1 MPDHQVV
8 SREEWL
14 AARIKLL
21 AEEKEFTRRRDALT
35 RHCREL
41 PWVRID
47 DYVFEGPGGTVRLS
61 DLFRGKSQLIIYHL
75 MFDPDWQA
83 ACKSCSFWADN
94 FERVIVHLRARDAN
108 LAAVSRAP
116 IAKLDAFK
124 RRMGWSF
131 EWVSCGADGKFNH
144 DFGAYLT
151 PEDLARPGN
160 NTNYGT
166 MRFTIAD
173 VPVIS
178 VFERDGE
185 GRLYHTYSTYSRGLD
200 MLNGAYHY
208 LDLLPK
214 GRDEAGLAHHM
225 SWVRLRDEYPAS

>member
-1 MPDHQVV
+1 MTEQTVA
-8 SREEWL
+8 REEWL
-14 AARIKLL
+14 VKRRALLEQEKALTHARDAVSAAR
-21 AEEKEFTRRRDALT
+21 RALP
-35 RHCREL
+35 R
-41 PWVRID
+41 VRID
-47 DYVFEGPGGTVRLS
+47 DYTFEGSRGPVRLS
-61 DLFRGKSQLIIYHL
+61 ELFHGKSQLIIYHL

-116 IAKLDAFK
+116 IDKLDAFK

-131 EWVSCGADGKFNH
+131 EWVSCGADGVFNH

-160 NTNYGT
+160 NSNYGT
-166 MRFTIAD
+166 RRFTIAD

-178 VFERDGE
+178 VFARDADGS
-185 GRLYHTYSTYSRGLD
+185 LYHTYSTYSRGLD

-214 GRDEAGLAHHM
+214 GRDEDKLPYHM
-225 SWVRLRDEYPAS
+225 DWVRLRDEYPAS